1 VAAPALYIRI
11 SLVFLNFIR
20 RRPSE
25 PTGLLLIHHFI
36 FHLGG
41 RRMAR
46 VIKRDNGGRAGAR
59 IVRALVQ
66 FINFFSGGFF
76 IFSSVLNSRRLPQQ
90 QHIKQSTA
98 NHPCACLP
106 ARAPGKILRVLNIG
120 SDE

>member
-1 VAAPALYIRI
+1 M
-11 SLVFLNFIR
+11 
-20 RRPSE
+20 RPSRPSSE

>member
-1 VAAPALYIRI
+1 
-11 SLVFLNFIR
+11 
-20 RRPSE
+20 
-25 PTGLLLIHHFI
+25 
-36 FHLGG
+36 
-41 RRMAR
+41 MAR